1 MQTAPAKIQGVTFV
15 PASSTSTTI
24 TISWTSLAGDV
35 DTGGAAIS
43 KYKVESAPQPVGAAT
58 PAWGAAVDVAAG
70 SNQYLATGLTGGV
83 TYLFRVTGVN
93 LHGDGAPS
101 DNLPALAAEA
111 PATPSAPSTALVG
124 TSVKVS
130 WTLPSANFAE
140 PITAYDVT
148 IADNQ
153 GSFSSDITLCDGSV
167 SPATTDRYCL
177 IPMDKLAAPATPYLL
192 PVSAVLAE
200 SLIRFKVRA

>member
-1 MQTAPAKIQGVTFV
+1 MQTAPAKVQGVTFV
-15 PASSTSTTI
+15 SASSTSTTI
-24 TISWTSLAGDV
+24 TISWTQLVGDV
-35 DTGGAAIS
+35 ETGGAAIS
-43 KYKVESAPQPVGAAT
+43 KYQVEYAPQPVDASA
-58 PAWGAAVDVAAG
+58 PVWGAAVDVAAS

-93 LHGDGAPS
+93 LHGDGTPS
-101 DNLPALAAEA
+101 DNLSALAAEA
-111 PATPSAPSTALVG
+111 PATPTAPSTELVG

-130 WTLPSANFAE
+130 WALPSANFAE

-148 IADNQ
+148 IADHL

-167 SPATTDRYCL
+167 APAKTDRYCL
-177 IPMDKLAAPATPYLL
+177 IPMVKLAAPATPYLL